1 GGIEAARRFVLRY
14 WEPRSNT
21 VITKPLN
28 PKSDLQEWIAK
39 TSDARPEY
47 VIEKREGP
55 DHQPVFTVSL
65 QVRGFAPIS
74 GTGGS
79 RRVAEEAAASA
90 FLLREGVWATTSAQ
104 KSERARSSEG
114 SAA

>member
-1 GGIEAARRFVLRY
+1 VYVDGGIEAARRFVLRY
-14 WEPRSNT
+14 WEPRSHT

-79 RRVAEEAAASA
+79 RRVAA
-90 FLLREGVWATTSAQ
+90 FLVREGVWATTSAQ
-104 KSERARSSEG
+104 KSEGARPSSEG